1 MNQTFNIHR
10 FTLMLRL
17 VWADK
22 GKNYL
27 LMACV
32 LISCLLILMVPV
44 ALSDEYGNFREVL
57 HYFALIMILL
67 LGGSLYTS
75 NAFSQYS
82 ASDTGIA
89 ALMLPASGIEK
100 FFSSLLINLVFVV
113 SFLIFFWQ
121 FHYFIIDV
129 ANENLPPTSDKYR
142 YIPEDFMLYSTYS
155 YLGIQSAVFLGS
167 IYFKKSS
174 YIKTAAVFIGFGL
187 IMTLVNL
194 MFATKLAS
202 NPSKIAVFP
211 LTGWKLWYYSKDGM
225 SRPEYVAGFYH
236 LTFPPEMF
244 TALQIFSVFIA
255 LMLWTCA
262 YFQMKEREI

>member
-10 FTLMLRL
+10 FTLMLRID
-17 VWADK
+17 WADK

-27 LMACV
+27 LMAGV

-57 HYFALIMILL
+57 HYFALIMVLL

-89 ALMLPASGIEK
+89 ATMLPASGVEK
-100 FFSSLLINLVFVV
+100 FLSSLLINLLFVI
-113 SFLIFFWQ
+113 SFLVFFWQ
-121 FHYFIIDV
+121 FHYWIIDI
-129 ANENLPPTSDKYR
+129 ANKNLPASSDKYR

-155 YLGIQSAVFLGS
+155 YFGIQSAVFLGS
-167 IYFKKSS
+167 VYFRKSA
-174 YIKTAAVFIGFGL
+174 YIKTAAVFIGFACILTL
-187 IMTLVNL
+187 INL
-194 MFATKLAS
+194 MFATRLAS
-202 NPSKIAVFP
+202 NPSKIVAFP

-225 SRPEYVAGFYH
+225 SQPEYVAGFYH

>member
-1 MNQTFNIHR
+1 
-10 FTLMLRL
+10 MLRFD
-17 VWADK
+17 WAEK
-22 GKNYL
+22 GRNYL

-32 LISCLLILMVPV
+32 LVFCLLILMMPV
-44 ALSDEYGNFREVL
+44 ALSDEYSNFREIL

-75 NAFSQYS
+75 TAFSQYS

-89 ALMLPASGIEK
+89 SLMVPASGIEK
-100 FFSSLLINLVFVV
+100 FLSSLLINLLFVV
-113 SFLIFFWQ
+113 SFLVFFWQ
-121 FHYFIIDV
+121 FHYFIIDL
-129 ANENLPPTSDKYR
+129 ANKSLPPNGDKYR

-174 YIKTAAVFIGFGL
+174 YIKTATVFTGFAC
-187 IMTLVNL
+187 ITTLMNL
-194 MFATKLAS
+194 MFATRLAS

-211 LTGWKLWYYSKDGM
+211 FSGWKLWYYSKDGM

-244 TALQIFSVFIA
+244 TALQVFSVFIA
-255 LMLWTCA
+255 LMLWACA